1 MHLLK
6 TDGVWTDQER
16 PLQSGRLDLAQY
28 EMDYNVKVASSS
40 VTGQLLDD
48 KGLQSIEW
56 KPIKVLSV
64 PFNPGQHVYLKEKP
78 GEKGGRR
85 GA

>member
-6 TDGVWTDQER
+6 ADGVWTDQER

-28 EMDYNVKVASSS
+28 EMDYNVKVASSFA
-40 VTGQLLDD
+40 TGQPLDD
-48 KGLQSIEW
+48 KGLQRIRW
-56 KPIKVLSV
+56 QPIKVLSIAL
-64 PFNPGQHVYLKEKP
+64 NPGEHVYIKEKP

-85 GA
+85 GV